1 MRTLKSFYFGKLGG
15 PWGDRMMIRHT
26 PLPSQNAYD
35 ILMYHIHQDAMQF
48 RHGGEASDGKFT
60 NRSRTSLE
68 GELKL
73 GLLIKISTSSIKL
86 VGHEYKGDII

>member
-1 MRTLKSFYFGKLGG
+1 MDAHPQVFLFWQVGG

-48 RHGGEASDGKFT
+48 RHGGEGALGNGK
-60 NRSRTSLE
+60 
-68 GELKL
+68 
-73 GLLIKISTSSIKL
+73 
-86 VGHEYKGDII
+86 

>member
-1 MRTLKSFYFGKLGG
+1 MDAHPQVFLFWQVGG

-48 RHGGEASDGKFT
+48 RHGGGGALGNGKFT

-68 GELKL
+68 GSKTWLAN
-73 GLLIKISTSSIKL
+73 
-86 VGHEYKGDII
+86 

>member
-1 MRTLKSFYFGKLGG
+1 MDAHPQVFLFWQVGG

-48 RHGGEASDGKFT
+48 RHGGEGHYHS

-68 GELKL
+68 GSKTWLAN
-73 GLLIKISTSSIKL
+73 
-86 VGHEYKGDII
+86 